1 MRKICIFAALCAF
14 FLCALPAA
22 ASLPHYNSDIGYTI
36 WLPKHWT
43 VASNSDLE
51 IAEGACKP
59 LPVQGLMP
67 NWEAGYINS
76 ESGRECQLLVEAK
89 PGRKMRP
96 ADISNFNNFIVR
108 SLKKS
113 PLHEVE
119 NPGCVILKTATYYK
133 DKKVL
138 RLVTEMGQGDQAM
151 RGLTYII
158 YTRKG
163 MLTFVVYIDPTDDQ
177 TQKAIDTAMLSLY
190 LDDAIRY

>member
-1 MRKICIFAALCAF
+1 MCKISIIATLCAF
-14 FLCALPAA
+14 FLCVSPAA

-59 LPVQGLMP
+59 LPVQGLMS

-76 ESGRECQLLVEAK
+76 ESGRECRLLVEAK

-108 SLKKS
+108 SLKQS
-113 PLHEVE
+113 PLYEVK
-119 NPGCVILKTATYYK
+119 NPGCVTLKTATYFE

-138 RLVTEMGQGDQAM
+138 RLVTEMGRGEHAM
-151 RGLTYII
+151 VGLTYIV

-163 MLTFVVYIDPTDDQ
+163 MLTFVGYLDPADDQ
-177 TQKAIDTAMLSLY
+177 TQKAIDKAMLSLY
-190 LDDAIRY
+190 LDDGIRY